1 SAQEGAW
8 EAIASGE
15 DALVVAPTG
24 SGKTLAAF
32 LWALDR
38 LATDPLPEERER
50 LRILYVSPLKALAVD
65 IERNLRSPLAGLQ
78 RVASIR
84 GVAAPDI
91 RVAIRTGDTP
101 VEDRRRFARN
111 PPDILI
117 TTPESL
123 FLLLTSRAREA
134 LASVR
139 TVIVDEVHSVAATKR
154 GSHLALSLERLD
166 QLLPARAQR
175 IGLSA
180 TVRPLD
186 EVATF
191 LSGRGSTSVVA
202 PPFEKEIDLTV
213 VVPVEDLTAIG
224 ETLEGHGEGSPE
236 ERTSVWPSIERRL
249 VEIVREQ
256 RSSLVFAN
264 SRRMA
269 ERLCARMNALA
280 GAEIAKAH
288 HGSVSRE
295 QRTLIEEELKAGR
308 LPCVVATSSLER
320 GIDMGAVDLVIQV
333 ESPTSVA
340 SGIQRIGRA
349 GHSVGEPSKGTI
361 FPKYRGDLLETAV
374 VVDRMLQGEIETTR
388 VPRNPLDVLA

>member
-1 SAQEGAW
+1 
-8 EAIASGE
+8 
-15 DALVVAPTG
+15 
-24 SGKTLAAF
+24 
-32 LWALDR
+32 
-38 LATDPLPEERER
+38 
-50 LRILYVSPLKALAVD
+50 
-65 IERNLRSPLAGLQ
+65 ERNLRSPLAGIRTIASLQ
-78 RVASIR
+78 GATVPE
-84 GVAAPDI
+84 V

-101 VEDRRRFARN
+101 VEDRRRFSRH

-123 FLLLTSRAREA
+123 FLLLTSQAREA

-154 GSHLALSLERLD
+154 GSHLAVSLERLD
-166 QLLPARAQR
+166 QLLPSRAQR

-191 LSGRGSTSVVA
+191 LSGRGTTTVVS
-202 PPFEKEIDLTV
+202 PPFEKEIDLSV

-224 ETLEGHGEGSPE
+224 ETLEKHGDVGPE

-249 VEIVREQ
+249 VELVREQ
-256 RSSLVFAN
+256 RSSIVFAN

-269 ERLCARMNALA
+269 ERLCARMNVLA

-308 LPCVVATSSLER
+308 LPCVVATSSLEL
-320 GIDMGAVDLVIQV
+320 GIDMCAVDLVIQV

-340 SGIQRIGRA
+340 QGRQRVGRA
-349 GHSVGEPSKGTI
+349 GHHVGAVSRGVV
-361 FPKYRGDLLETAV
+361 FPKFRGDLLESAV
-374 VVDRMLQGEIETTR
+374 IVERMRAGAIEELR
-388 VPRNPLDVLA
+388 YPRNPLDVLAQQIVAMVAMDDW